1 MHKMDFSNGLR
12 LLTEPLRKLL
22 PNHCYLCGDISRE
35 FLCLGCRGDLPTHGR
50 ACRCC
55 ALPVSTEFGA
65 ASANPDTLL
74 CGDCLK
80 YPKPFDRTLAA
91 FTYSHPLDFLINRF
105 KHHRHFVC
113 GNYLSRYLVSAVHT
127 AYANKSLPDLMLPM
141 PLHWT
146 RHFKRGF
153 NQSDAIAWQLHKNLS
168 IPLAHH
174 CRRLKHNP
182 RQQGLK
188 RKERL
193 RNLTQAF
200 TVDSRLEGLHVAL
213 IDDVM
218 TTGATVTELSQCLR
232 QAGAARVDVWVL
244 ARVV

>member
-12 LLTEPLRKLL
+12 LLAEPLHKLL
-22 PNHCYLCGDISRE
+22 SNHCYLCGDISRE
-35 FLCLGCRGDLPTHGR
+35 FLCPGCRGDLPVHGT

-55 ALPVSTEFGA
+55 ALPVIDKLRS
-65 ASANPDTLL
+65 ASENPDALL

-80 YPKPFDRTLAA
+80 HPKPFDRTLAA
-91 FTYSHPLDFLINRF
+91 FTYAHPLDFLINRF
-105 KHHRHFVC
+105 KHHRQFVC
-113 GNYLSRYLVSAVHT
+113 GDYLSKHLISAVQA
-127 AYANKSLPDLMLPM
+127 AYGRQSLPDLLLPM

-153 NQSDAIAWQLHKNLS
+153 NQSHAIAHQLHKKLS

-193 RNLTQAF
+193 RNLTEAF
-200 TVDSRLEGLHVAL
+200 TVSSRLDGYHVAL

-218 TTGATVTELSQCLR
+218 TTGATATELSHCLR
-232 QAGAARVDVWVL
+232 QAGAAKVDVWVL